1 MNKLFTKIAG
11 LALGFAMA
19 IGVGAAVASNNTEIS
34 PVYASSPETIAQN
47 DSDVSGKGT
56 SGGGGG
62 FTVTRDDFTCTF
74 SDAYGASGHIKM
86 YAKSNF
92 ALTAASGKTV
102 TFKKVVITATGSSYI
117 KTWSSSTSSVTVS
130 DSKATWDYSTG
141 VSNLTMNMT
150 ASGQARIT
158 SIVVTYTVA
167 STKTLS
173 SITVSGYTTQFTVGD
188 TFSFGGTVTA
198 HYSDSTTA
206 NVTSSATFSGYNM
219 NTAGNQT
226 VTASYT
232 EGGVTKTATYGITVA
247 ASTTPFVTLSL
258 TSEANPYK
266 GTTVTVSADSGN
278 LVGSGLTW
286 TVIEGT
292 VDNVTSSNTSFSGT
306 LASTGTVTIK
316 AQDNGGDTYDTV
328 SLTVKAVT
336 VGLDES
342 SITVRQR
349 GKSALTA
356 SVNTGSVVWSS
367 NNAKVTVTADTQNQ
381 LIGNISVASDA
392 TINSTATITATS
404 TIDGTVSA
412 SCVLTVSENPFIAFT
427 KLTDVNQVSTN
438 SVYALTNEETYWLG
452 SSIASS
458 QVAAATSINSIG
470 YVKLETTT
478 GGYFLKFVVKNSQGS
493 FDDATD
499 NKYIG
504 NSSGTSLTADA
515 EGSSVWS
522 ASADGTS
529 GIILQNTSN
538 GNRFLGWS
546 KGEVTA
552 SSVTKAYATSN
563 LHAGD
568 NNTPLYLYQVPQNVL
583 DGLSISNQTTSFTA
597 GSTFTL
603 GNSVVLTAHYSLSG
617 NTTDLSGGTL
627 SYKINNVAVTTN
639 TVLDHDTHNGKT
651 VVVTYT
657 DAHGDSAS
665 ITGYTITVNYKPA
678 ESISLNLDSKT
689 LYLNGKVDLT
699 ATVSD
704 QYANPNDVSWSTSAP
719 GVASISATSGTKTIT
734 VTSVAGGTATITA
747 TANGYSAVC
756 NITVISDPVLYL
768 FDDSQQNI
776 DGETIAH
783 FTGDEPVTIHAVSEN
798 VQSPVFS
805 WDNEDDSVVTIAA
818 DENYC
823 TVTIVGA
830 GSSEVSITVGSLT
843 RTVTFSVTQSG
854 VTSLTLTSSVP
865 SGELYDG
872 TYNNTLTLTP
882 AVTLVGNAT
891 GVINWSSSDTDVATV
906 SATSTTAPTAIT
918 VTGVGAGTA
927 TITAASVYTPA
938 MTETFDVT
946 VSADGVTSLSWTNR
960 PKFNSSAA
968 GYQRIW
974 AGETTLGHLMSQ
986 NGSYGIGTF
995 TPTWKSGK
1003 SDTPTM
1009 GTGEHDVHIGI
1020 YDTATPK
1027 VEGTPLTSSYVFTN
1041 DDNGKY
1047 VVAFYEGKASG
1058 YNTSLSI
1065 TKWRSVLEDK
1075 SFSAVYDFK
1084 DATALN
1090 TSGINNAY
1098 KSSEST
1104 LSSISTFGNSRA
1116 YLENAIGSN
1125 SLRLATGDYDG
1136 SVTFTF
1142 GSGITIS
1149 SVIVEFVGYNNDSS
1163 PKLTV
1168 TSGTESAE
1176 YTADYS
1182 YGTKGW
1188 KSTTHTFDVSG
1199 TGASNVVTFS
1209 AKSKKRIV
1217 VMKATFISGGL
1228 TDIGKTDDCMG
1239 LESFINTNLHMSDYS
1254 TELGYCSDDEHHYY
1268 ATAKAAFNL
1277 LNKHQRSLFVSNS
1290 AYALEYARL
1299 SAWAKANGD
1308 AFNNEDTLAPGS
1320 RITLFFN
1327 IDNSNMASI
1336 IVIISMIS
1344 IAAVGGYF
1352 FLRKRK
1358 ED

>member
-1 MNKLFTKIAG
+1 MNKLFTKIATVVV
-11 LALGFAMA
+11 GFAMA
-19 IGVGAAVASNNTEIS
+19 IGVGVAVGANQEAI
-34 PVYASSPETIAQN
+34 PVHASPETGFTAATMTAGTN
-47 DSDVSGKGT
+47 GSSCTVNTYSGIKVGT
-56 SGGGGG
+56 SSKGGDMSIEVPSGATKLVLYAAAWKG
-62 FTVTRDDFTCTF
+62 VTGLSLSITKTD
-74 SDAYGASGHIKM
+74 GATSATILP
-86 YAKSNF
+86 SSI
-92 ALTAASGKTV
+92 ALTADDGISNNSPFTLSGTESNFRFEL
-102 TFKKVVITATGSSYI
+102 TLANITANTTYKFTGSAAKRFVVWSAQTQAAATYTISYNANGGSG
-117 KTWSSSTSSVTVS
+117 TMSSTTGTDPAVAACTFTPPSNKQFSYWHTTSSG
-130 DSKATWDYSTG
+130 TG
-141 VSNLTMNMT
+141 GT
-150 ASGQARIT
+150 
-158 SIVVTYTVA
+158 TYA
-167 STKTLS
+167 A
-173 SITVSGYTTQFTVGD
+173 GD
-188 TFSFGGTVTA
+188 TPKKNLNLYA
-198 HYSDSTTA
+198 IWEDLPSDD
-206 NVTSSATFSGYNM
+206 
-219 NTAGNQT
+219 
-226 VTASYT
+226 
-232 EGGVTKTATYGITVA
+232 
-247 ASTTPFVTLSL
+247 PFVSLTL

-278 LVGSGLTW
+278 LAGSGLTW
-286 TVIEGT
+286 TVTEGT

-316 AQDNGGDTYDTV
+316 AQDNGGNTYDTV

-356 SVNTGSVVWSS
+356 SVNTGSVIWSS

-458 QVAAATSINSIG
+458 QVAAVTSINSIG

-499 NKYIG
+499 NKYID

-603 GNSVVLTAHYSLSG
+603 GNSAVLTAHYSLSG

-783 FTGDEPVTIHAVSEN
+783 FTGDTSVMIMAESKN
-798 VQSPVFS
+798 VVSPVFNWS
-805 WDNEDDSVVTIAA
+805 NEDDSVVTIDVA
-818 DENYC
+818 DEYC
-823 TVTIVGA
+823 EVTIVGA
-830 GSSEVSITVGSLT
+830 GSSDVSITVGSLT

-968 GYQRIW
+968 GFQRIW
-974 AGETTLGHLMSQ
+974 AGDTTLGDLISQ

-995 TPTWKSGK
+995 APTWKSEK

-1027 VEGTPLTSSYVFTN
+1027 AEGTPLTSSYVFTN

-1065 TKWRSVLEDK
+1065 TKWRSVIETEDVSSTITWSSASATVTGDASATVTNVQYYYYEDNSMRLGTGNGGGKLKIETEADITSVVITAKAYNADRAGTLTVGDK
-1075 SFSAVYDFK
+1075 S
-1084 DATALN
+1084 L
-1090 TSGINNAY
+1090 
-1098 KSSEST
+1098 
-1104 LSSISTFGNSRA
+1104 
-1116 YLENAIGSN
+1116 
-1125 SLRLATGDYDG
+1125 
-1136 SVTFTF
+1136 SVTNTDYQTF
-1142 GSGITIS
+1142 DELTLGTPTTELVLSTPGSSVRITIQS
-1149 SVIVEFVGYNNDSS
+1149 IVIHC
-1163 PKLTV
+1163 
-1168 TSGTESAE
+1168 SGSQQ
-1176 YTADYS
+1176 
-1182 YGTKGW
+1182 
-1188 KSTTHTFDVSG
+1188 
-1199 TGASNVVTFS
+1199 
-1209 AKSKKRIV
+1209 
-1217 VMKATFISGGL
+1217 
-1228 TDIGKTDDCMG
+1228 IGKTDDCMG
-1239 LESFINTNLHMSDYS
+1239 LESFINTNLHMSDYT

-1277 LNKHQRSLFVSNS
+1277 LNEHQRSLFVSNS

-1320 RITLFFN
+1320 RITLFIN

-1344 IAAVGGYF
+1344 IAAIGGYY